1 MIPYLGEILA
11 LSAAVVWSIAVILFK
26 KAGETVHPLSLNLFK
41 NTVGFVLLIPTILIV
56 GKGSI
61 QDISLYYYLLFI
73 ASGILGIGI
82 SDTLFFHSLNMLGAS
97 RSAVVDL
104 LYSPFIISL
113 SILWIGE
120 SLSGIQVIGVMLIIS
135 GVFAVSSEKSA
146 ADISRKNLFIGIL
159 LGAGAMATMAV
170 GIVMI
175 KPALE
180 NHSLLMVTQI
190 RIIGGIIILLVI
202 LLFHPKRKQRFESLL
217 FARGWKYMVPASIF
231 GTYLALIFWL
241 GGMKYTQAS
250 TAAALNQTSNI
261 FIFIAA
267 AIFLKEKIN
276 RAKLFGIG
284 LGIPGVFMVMF
295 G

>member
-113 SILWIGE
+113 SILWIG
-120 SLSGIQVIGVMLIIS
+120 
-135 GVFAVSSEKSA
+135 
-146 ADISRKNLFIGIL
+146 
-159 LGAGAMATMAV
+159 
-170 GIVMI
+170 
-175 KPALE
+175 
-180 NHSLLMVTQI
+180 
-190 RIIGGIIILLVI
+190 
-202 LLFHPKRKQRFESLL
+202 
-217 FARGWKYMVPASIF
+217 
-231 GTYLALIFWL
+231 
-241 GGMKYTQAS
+241 
-250 TAAALNQTSNI
+250 
-261 FIFIAA
+261 
-267 AIFLKEKIN
+267 
-276 RAKLFGIG
+276 
-284 LGIPGVFMVMF
+284 
-295 G
+295 